1 MRRTIFE
8 PMPLPRPASPKSLLK
23 DLRAFAS
30 ERHPYQW
37 FAAFMALAMPIA
49 ILILFYTDGRT
60 NIQPGPQVIYV
71 ESWPAARTVEE
82 TKAANAQRQREREAQ
97 ARERQRQYREL
108 GRRLGMD
115 E

>member
-1 MRRTIFE
+1 
-8 PMPLPRPASPKSLLK
+8 MPLPRPASPRSLLS
-23 DLRAFAS
+23 DLKAFAS
-30 ERHPYQW
+30 QRHPYQW
-37 FAAFMALAMPIA
+37 FAAVMALAMPVA

-71 ESWPAARTVEE
+71 ESWPASRTVEE
-82 TKAANAQRQREREAQ
+82 TKAANLQRQCQREAE

-108 GRRLGMD
+108 GRRHGTN